1 MLSRSVGIAPSIS
14 LDRILAVLGPTA
26 SVSYAPPNIYPMS
39 APRFTP
45 DRSVD
50 RPHPPGLDLGLYV
63 HIPFCSY
70 HCTFCFYATR
80 IGADLDQKRRY
91 VDAVLRELE
100 WVRPATRLTQL
111 FVGGGTPT
119 ALPPEL
125 LSRVLEAIFRKTTT
139 HDRHVHT
146 VEASPESL
154 TPEHVAVLTER
165 GIRRVSMGVQSLDD
179 GVLDTV
185 KRRHTRAMVESSCRL
200 LVDAR
205 LMVNVDLIYGLPGQT
220 PESFRRDAEV
230 MVGLGVHSFTAY
242 NLRVNERTP
251 VGRTLA
257 DEERLDLAHLVRWR
271 VCVAD
276 AARELGFAPQ
286 RWHTFCRRELSGA
299 AAATVA
305 RFDDVTGQGDQL
317 GVGMSARSRLSH
329 VVFRNHPTLETY
341 QDRVESG
348 QSPVEERFVLT
359 EGERKLRYLAMTLG
373 DGKGLSRADYRAE
386 FNSSVED
393 DFAEPLGRLAEAE
406 LVEDQDQS
414 ICLTGT
420 GQLVYDLVTR
430 AFYPETAQRW
440 MHERQALAATSGN
453 LRPRARGAAPGLAP

>member
-1 MLSRSVGIAPSIS
+1 MSQSAALPSSVD

-39 APRFTP
+39 APRFTA
-45 DRSVD
+45 DSSVD
-50 RPHPPGLDLGLYV
+50 RPHPQGLDLGLYV

-80 IGADLDQKRRY
+80 IGADLEQKRRY
-91 VDAVLRELE
+91 VDAVLHELE
-100 WVRPATRLTQL
+100 WVRPGTRLTQL

-125 LSRVLEAIFRKTTT
+125 LSRVLEAIFRATTA
-139 HDRHVHT
+139 HGRHAHT
-146 VEASPESL
+146 VETSPESL
-154 TPEHVAVLTER
+154 TPEHVAVLTDR

-200 LVDAR
+200 LVDAGR
-205 LMVNVDLIYGLPGQT
+205 MVNVDLIYGLPGQT
-220 PESFRRDAEV
+220 YESFRRDVKAIVE
-230 MVGLGVHSFTAY
+230 LGIHSFTAY

-251 VGRTLA
+251 VGRSLL
-257 DEERLDLAHLVRWR
+257 DEERLDLATLVRWR
-271 VCVAD
+271 ACVAD
-276 AARELGFAPQ
+276 AARDLGFAPQ
-286 RWHTFCRRELSGA
+286 RWHTFRRCEVSGPV
-299 AAATVA
+299 AATVA

-341 QDRVESG
+341 QERIESD
-348 QSPVEERFVLT
+348 QSPVEERFALSD
-359 EGERKLRYLAMTLG
+359 GERKLRYLAMTLG
-373 DGKGLSRADYRAE
+373 DGKGLSRADYRAD
-386 FNSSVED
+386 FGSSVEG
-393 DFAEPLGRLAEAE
+393 DFAEPLERLADAE
-406 LVEDQDQS
+406 LVEDQGEL
-414 ICLTGT
+414 ICLTDT
-420 GQLVYDLVTR
+420 GRLVYDLVTR

-440 MHERQALAATSGN
+440 MQERQALAATSGN
-453 LRPRARGAAPGLAP
+453 LRPRARETR